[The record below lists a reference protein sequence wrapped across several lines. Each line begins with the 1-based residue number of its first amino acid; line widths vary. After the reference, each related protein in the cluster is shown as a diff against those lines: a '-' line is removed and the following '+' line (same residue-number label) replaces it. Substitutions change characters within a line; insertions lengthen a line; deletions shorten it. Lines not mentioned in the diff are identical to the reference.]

1 MVSKS
6 INVKF
11 SHYHILY
18 YKPTTKF
25 HGGYKAKFFTLAMFF
40 VLCICKK
47 KLWLVIYR
55 NIYYYDIVNIDMR
68 LSIAANTDAKFG
80 GL

>member
-1 MVSKS
+1 MVSES
-6 INVKF
+6 INLKF
-11 SHYHILY
+11 FPLSYSIFL
-18 YKPTTKF
+18 PTTKL

-55 NIYYYDIVNIDMR
+55 NIYYDIVNNDMR